1 MNILKKVAALLLV
14 GIMVFSFAA
23 CHEKDETAVTV
34 KYGDKTETFTSAM
47 YLCALMNADSEA
59 SSKVQE
65 ILADK
70 DVKNEDITD
79 KLFYSQ
85 KIDNKDYY
93 TWVKDR
99 AKELI
104 TEYAAYKFLCA
115 DAKVEPD
122 KDDVASIESYVD
134 YYWNYGYSS
143 LFEPNG
149 VSYDTYKHM
158 SMNAA
163 YNQAYFNSLYA
174 EGGTKAVAESEIL
187 KTMDEKFVIA
197 NIIEVSTADLKD
209 DKKAETKKKLE
220 GYAARLKKGT
230 KFEVIY
236 KEHNNIKDDATSSKV
251 SSTASASSVVSD
263 TSSGATSSEAE
274 KELTPKDAY
283 ASLLGAEGTDYETS
297 YFKTVKDMKV
307 GAVQVIEDK
316 ENKLYVLVVRGD
328 MMGDEYWTENMTP
341 AVLQMLKGDEFDK
354 AVAEFVKKLE
364 VKIDKDAVKPFD
376 VKDLYKY
383 TK

>member
-85 KIDNKDYY
+85 KIDDKDYY

-134 YYWNYGYSS
+134 YYWNYGYSA

-197 NIIEVSTADLKD
+197 NVIEVSTADLKD
-209 DKKAETKKKLE
+209 DEKKETKEKLD

-263 TSSGATSSEAE
+263 TSSDATSSEAE

-307 GAVQVIEDK
+307 GAVQVIEDT

-364 VKIDKDAVKPFD
+364 VKIDKGAVKPFD

>member
-197 NIIEVSTADLKD
+197 NVIEVSTADLKD
-209 DKKAETKKKLE
+209 DKKAEAKKKLE

>member
-1 MNILKKVAALLLV
+1 
-14 GIMVFSFAA
+14 MVFSFAA
-23 CHEKDETAVTV
+23 CHEKGETAVTV

-65 ILADK
+65 ILDEK
-70 DVKNEDITD
+70 KVKQEDITD

-104 TEYAAYKFLCA
+104 TEYAAFKFLCE
-115 DAKVEPD
+115 DAKAKPTDED
-122 KDDVASIESYVD
+122 ITSIESYVD
-134 YYWNYGYSS
+134 YYWNYYGYST

-149 VSYDTYKHM
+149 VSYETYKHM

-174 EGGTKAVAESEIL
+174 EGGTKAVDKNEIL
-187 KTMDEKFVIA
+187 KTMEEKFVTA
-197 NIIEVSTADLKD
+197 NVIEVSTADLKD
-209 DKKAETKKKLE
+209 DKKKEAKEKLE
-220 GYAARLKKGT
+220 GYAARLKKGV

-236 KEHNNIKDDATSSKV
+236 KEHNNIKDEATSSKV
-251 SSTASASSVVSD
+251 SSTSSVSSVVSD
-263 TSSGATSSEAE
+263 TSSAGTSSEAE

-297 YFKTVKDMKV
+297 YFKTVKEMKV
-307 GAVQVIEDK
+307 GAVQVIEDT

-328 MMGDEYWTENMTP
+328 MMNDEYWTENMTP
-341 AVLQMLKGDEFDK
+341 AVLQMLKGDKFDK
-354 AVAEFVKKLE
+354 AVDEFAKKLE
-364 VKIDKDAVKPFD
+364 VKIDKKAIKPFD
-376 VKDLYKY
+376 VKNLYKY
-383 TK
+383 SK